1 VRHDDRHGRPGRND
15 PCPCGSG
22 RKYKRCCLERDA
34 AGRYTREERSS
45 ALAKLED
52 FVGHELGPEDD
63 EAWLTF
69 FGRWGERLEELDA
82 EEDEASEALYEM
94 WFSLDF
100 ALEDGR
106 HPLDVFLQAGPELT
120 DGERRYLQ
128 LLRETTLRLYEVV
141 DAVPGVSLTLRDVAT
156 RASVEVRERL
166 GSRSI
171 PRHTLL
177 AARIIVSGPS
187 GKAEMERGLMAIP
200 ELVRQSVLEQHEAH
214 REAWRHE
221 HPGALEAEFD
231 RTTPPFVNHVWM
243 TCRLEPQV
251 PRLKNT
257 DDEDLLLTR
266 VRFDAANPARLE
278 DALDA
283 HPALRR
289 EAEGRAA
296 WSWSGRNAAGAE
308 VSLGRIVLEES
319 ALLLECNSAARGER
333 GRALI
338 GVLDA
343 GGITHRSTTH
353 ENLAATLRETLRAGG
368 AGEGAESPRGVPRE
382 VQEALVLEHYARHY
396 RAWVDEK
403 IPALDGHTPREAAKD
418 AALRP
423 KLISLVE
430 GLEGTYQRALQSG
443 APAYDPSWMW
453 DELGLDAR
461 RRPPH
466 PPPLAHERLAQ
477 AVPGLAEVCAAVA
490 AGVRR
495 RPGFD
500 ASTVLT
506 ASDLAANLQVQ
517 AFLREAGREAAP
529 GLADHVRSLV
539 NYELHRRKTFWVD
552 EALAY
557 MLAKTDPAVP
567 GRELRV
573 PFASFALVFTDR
585 LVLSLGERLLSLEGR
600 SPQRGHFLRAVTV
613 YVTEERRADGRAL
626 RLALALDSLGEDP
639 PHFVVHEVPLAED
652 VPVQRY
658 LEGMAPTVVTDP
670 PVADWDP
677 LRGLLQV
684 AINAILYATSAG
696 VAPESRQSPTAARG
710 RRPDSRAEAPVYS
723 SETVFLLPGAVEI
736 SQLRRLQ
743 ELERV
748 PSGRGLLHRFMVRG
762 HWRRPPAG
770 WRDQRMR
777 WIEPYWKGP
786 DLAAIVER
794 TYKLTP

>member
-1 VRHDDRHGRPGRND
+1 MGPGDRHGRPGRND

-22 RKYKRCCLERDA
+22 RKYKRCCLGRDA
-34 AGRYTREERSS
+34 AGRYTREERGS

-63 EAWLTF
+63 KAWLTF
-69 FGRWGERLEELDA
+69 FGRWGERLEELGA

-94 WFSLDF
+94 WFCLDF

-106 HPLDVFLQAGPELT
+106 HPVDVFLQAGSELT
-120 DGERRYLQ
+120 DGERRYLH
-128 LLRETTLRLYEVV
+128 LLRQTTLRFYEVA

-177 AARIIVSGPS
+177 AARIIALGPS
-187 GKAEMERGLMAIP
+187 GQPEMERGVMAIP
-200 ELVRQSVLEQHEAH
+200 ELVRQSVLEQHGAQ
-214 REAWRHE
+214 REAWRRE
-221 HPGALEAEFD
+221 HAGAPGEEFD
-231 RTTPPFVNHVWM
+231 RTTPPFVNDVWM
-243 TCRLEPQV
+243 TCRLEPPV

-266 VRFDAANPARLE
+266 VRFDAADAARLE
-278 DALDA
+278 SALDA
-283 HPALRR
+283 HAALRR
-289 EAEGRAA
+289 EESRTA
-296 WSWSGRNAAGAE
+296 WSWSGRNAHGAE
-308 VSLGRIVLEES
+308 VSLGRIVLEGS

-333 GRALI
+333 GRAL
-338 GVLDA
+338 VEALDA

-353 ENLAATLRETLRAGG
+353 ENLTATLRETVRAGG
-368 AGEGAESPRGVPRE
+368 ARQGAERPDDIPRE
-382 VQEALVLEHYARHY
+382 VQEALVLDHYARHY
-396 RAWVDEK
+396 RAWLDEK
-403 IPALDGHTPREAAKD
+403 IPAIDDHTPREAARD

-423 KLISLVE
+423 KLISLIE
-430 GLEGTYQRALQSG
+430 GLEGIYQRALQMG

-453 DELGLDAR
+453 DELGLDAG
-461 RRPPH
+461 RRPAH
-466 PPPLAHERLAQ
+466 PPPLAHERLAE
-477 AVPGLAEVCAAVA
+477 AVPGLAELCAAVA
-490 AGVRR
+490 EGVRR

-517 AFLREAGREAAP
+517 AFLRDAARP
-529 GLADHVRSLV
+529 VAAGLADHVLSLV
-539 NYELHRRKTFWVD
+539 NYELHHRKTFWVD

-567 GRELRV
+567 GRDLRV

-585 LVLSLGERLLSLEGR
+585 FLLSLGERLLSLEER
-600 SPQRGHFLRAVTV
+600 SPQRGHFLRVVTV
-613 YVTEERRADGRAL
+613 YVTEERRGDGRAL
-626 RLALALDSLGEDP
+626 RLAIALDSLGEDL
-639 PHFVVHEVPLAED
+639 PHLAVHDVPLAED
-652 VPVQRY
+652 APVQRY
-658 LEGMAPTVVTDP
+658 LEGVAPAVVTDP
-670 PVADWDP
+670 PVADWHP

-696 VAPESRQSPTAARG
+696 VAPEPRQIPAAARA
-710 RRPDSRAEAPVYS
+710 RRPGSRWEAPVFT
-723 SETVFLLPGAVEI
+723 SETVFFLPGAIEI
-736 SQLRRLQ
+736 SQVRRLQ

-762 HWRRPPAG
+762 HWRRPPAV
-770 WRDQRMR
+770 WKDQCMR
-777 WIEPYWKGP
+777 WIAPYWKGP

-794 TYKLTP
+794 AYKLTP